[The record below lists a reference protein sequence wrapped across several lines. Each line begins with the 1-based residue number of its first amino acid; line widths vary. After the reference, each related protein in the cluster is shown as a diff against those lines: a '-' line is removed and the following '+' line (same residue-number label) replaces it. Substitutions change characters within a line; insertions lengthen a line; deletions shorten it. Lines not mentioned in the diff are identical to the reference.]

1 MALVV
6 NTNLASLVAQQST
19 WQSRAAMETA
29 MERLSSGQR
38 VNSAADDAAGLAI
51 ATRMDTQ
58 IRGLAKGVQNANDA
72 ISLTQTAEGAQV
84 EITEMLQRI
93 RELAVQ
99 SSNSTNNDA
108 DRSALNAEVQALIAE
123 IDQIGE
129 KTQFNG
135 QSILDGGFKV
145 NAQLGPQA
153 DYDLSFYVDSMRTN
167 DLGLGSSGAGGS
179 SNTLISNRWAIT
191 NVAAVL
197 NGDITINGQDLD
209 LSDLA
214 AGSDDL
220 ADVVNIINDTIDG
233 VTASAFNEVVMENAG
248 SGVVSGGTVTLDLV
262 MVNNAKGTSAGSVT
276 ITLDDSSTMDE
287 MVANINRQANGL
299 VYAKLNDDNKLV
311 LWNNHGGSIE
321 LTDTTTNDVASGSGA
336 ADGVVYQGFLKLV
349 GDDGPVNVQKG
360 YTSTTS
366 DDDLEV
372 LGLRQ
377 IGRADEDFSKNVLIG
392 KALTA
397 AGAGTAFGAGE
408 IYINGVDVYDVD
420 IDNDTFN
427 GKIDSIN
434 NVSSQT
440 GVTAS
445 AFFEQFYDVST
456 GIADAS
462 MAAATV
468 TINGT
473 NVALT
478 LTTSTLVTNINAV
491 ADETGVRADY
501 EGNIIRLYG
510 NVTAV
515 KMVYTGQNGSTAFH
529 FGSAATAT
537 SYSSIKLETANDSAI
552 SIDLGEQ
559 ATVAE
564 HGLLEMNVG
573 AADYDTNGPVTMSVG
588 GGSAVSGLSV
598 ASQSAATSA
607 LSVIDAALEQVSAS
621 RANLGA
627 VNNRISHAITS
638 MQETIVNTST
648 AKSRIMDAD
657 FAVESANLA
666 KQQVLQQASTAMLAQ
681 ANAATQMVLTL
692 LS

>member
-6 NTNLASLVAQQST
+6 NTNLASLVAQQNT

-38 VNSAADDAAGLAI
+38 VNGAADDAAGLAI

-99 SSNSTNNDA
+99 ASNSTNSDS
-108 DRSALNAEVQALIAE
+108 DRSAMNAEVQALIAE

-135 QSILDGGFKV
+135 QAILNGGFKV

-153 DYDLSFYVDSMRTN
+153 DYDLSFRVDSMRTN
-167 DLGLGSSGAGGS
+167 DLGLGGGGNVGAGD
-179 SNTLISNRWAIT
+179 NTLISGRISLT
-191 NVAAVL
+191 NVAAIL
-197 NGDITINGQDLD
+197 DGDIEINGQDID
-209 LSDLA
+209 LSTLA
-214 AGSDDL
+214 SGTDDIQ
-220 ADVVNIINDTIDG
+220 DVVNLINTQVEG
-233 VTASAFNEVVMENAG
+233 VTVSAFNEVVMQDVG
-248 SGVVSGGTVTLDLV
+248 DGVVVPSSGIEVRTWLT
-262 MVNNAKGTSAGSVT
+262 NNAVGTTAGSVGF
-276 ITLDDSSTMDE
+276 ILDESSSMQE
-287 MVANINRQANGL
+287 MVDNINRQANGVL
-299 VYAKLNDDNKLV
+299 YAKLNDEGKLV
-311 LWNNHGGSIE
+311 LWNNTGGKIE
-321 LTDTTTNDVASGSGA
+321 VTDSSNATGVGSTGT
-336 ADGVVYQGFLKLV
+336 GYEGFLKFV
-349 GDDGPVNVQKG
+349 GDDGSPVTIQKG
-360 YTSTTS
+360 YASTTS

-372 LGLRQ
+372 LGLRT
-377 IGRADEDFSKNVLIG
+377 IGKDGDGFEVNTVIG

-397 AGAGTAFGAGE
+397 VGAGTAWGKGE
-408 IYINGVDVYDVD
+408 IFINGVDVYDKD
-420 IDNDTFN
+420 ITTTTFG
-427 GKIDSIN
+427 GKLEAMN
-434 NVSSQT
+434 AVSDQT

-445 AFFEQFYDVST
+445 AYFESFYDVST

-462 MAAATV
+462 YSVADI

-473 NVALT
+473 TFDLAATV
-478 LTTSTLVTNINAV
+478 STLVTNINNN
-491 ADETGVRADY
+491 ADETGIRADY
-501 EGNIIRLYG
+501 QGTIVRLFGNVSAMTFEYTGHNGKAGTNGHFSTAATVYAGIRLE
-510 NVTAV
+510 
-515 KMVYTGQNGSTAFH
+515 ST
-529 FGSAATAT
+529 
-537 SYSSIKLETANDSAI
+537 NDSQI
-552 SIDLGEQ
+552 SIDLGEN

-573 AADYDTNGPVTMSVG
+573 AADFDENSPVTRSVG

-681 ANAATQMVLTL
+681 ANAASQMVLTL